1 MTAIPVK
8 GNERDHLARARTYDT
23 VWFAAGFVAA
33 FGAFTVK
40 TNHLLPDSADGLL
53 TGVELGAAVI
63 WGWAFARMVIHQ
75 RRARAQPALQA
86 SLNDEFYKK
95 VRLLTARA
103 SFKAIIAAQAIMGFA
118 GLLWPSLQRVS
129 PALPIE
135 VTLLV
140 AWGAMGVATLI
151 YDRE

>member
-8 GNERDHLARARTYDT
+8 GSERDQLARARTYDV
-23 VWFAAGFVAA
+23 VWFAVGFVAA
-33 FGAFTVK
+33 FGAFTLRS
-40 TNHLLPDSADGLL
+40 NHLLPDSADGLL
-53 TGVELGAAVI
+53 TGVELGAAII

-86 SLNDEFYKK
+86 SLDDEFYKK

-103 SFKAIIAAQAIMGFA
+103 SFKAIIAAQAIMGLT

-140 AWGAMGVATLI
+140 AWGAMGVATFI